1 MRRDLKNVCGTC
13 NFTLITFY
21 LGACVFMLTESEL
34 LIQQSIAA
42 WLEANDFQSH
52 YSVLVSLMELR
63 DCTGIGDLA
72 VLWTMAEIVAAANRD
87 EPGKLNKELREKI
100 DGVTFPQ
107 PIPHLLIA
115 ELHRAGKFSEFRE
128 LMAKSGHT
136 LDSLVERLRTPVRDI
151 AEPEHPSPDEAM
163 GYFRERQPAPPEWT
177 LSRTAKTEYLK
188 YASSLLSHEDWDL
201 AEAAAGSVGYGYPNG
216 IYDLMKRILALYGK
230 TVIPIMLKS
239 SSPSVRAAI
248 VWPGANRESVWSLL
262 HDPDSLVRALAVNAI
277 TRDLAKNPYTGDPI
291 QLAARINR
299 EAHQVG
305 DVNYADQL
313 NYLYLLAVR
322 FKHYLRY
329 IYPARNMPVPHGM
342 RIAFSIL
349 YFVISAVALYFFD
362 RAAIQIGMT
371 EPTRMVLGGIVGFC
385 LLGFIWKQWCREYG
399 KEKKMLEA
407 SGRYWPGAP
416 QFCKMLEGQSGLAD
430 NDYFA
435 AVVIFGT
442 SEGLESY
449 VIDDNR
455 RVISHITPDGQNRK
469 KGFNQSQIQAWQ
481 GLKHQFHLYRNY
493 MLQMR
498 HCGLPRQDYVIINA
512 FYYRSGGLR
521 PLIMTIEEKIEGES
535 LAHGI
540 FREALPELL
549 QGPASYKK

>member
-1 MRRDLKNVCGTC
+1 
-13 NFTLITFY
+13 
-21 LGACVFMLTESEL
+21 MLTESEL

-52 YSVLVSLMELR
+52 YSVLVSLKELR
-63 DCTGIGDLA
+63 DCTGVGDLA
-72 VLWTMAEIVAAANRD
+72 VLWTMAEIVAAANRN
-87 EPGKLNKELREKI
+87 EPGKLAKELREKI

-107 PIPHLLIA
+107 PIPHLLIT
-115 ELHRAGKFSEFRE
+115 ELHRAGVFPEFKE
-128 LMAKSGHT
+128 LMAKTGHT
-136 LDSLVERLRTPVRDI
+136 LDSLVERLKTPVCDI
-151 AEPEHPSPDEAM
+151 AEPGKPSLDEAM
-163 GYFRERQPAPPEWT
+163 TYFRGRQPAPPEWL
-177 LSRTAKTEYLK
+177 LSRAAKTEYQK
-188 YASSLLSHEDWDL
+188 YACCLFSHEDWDL

-230 TVIPIMLKS
+230 TLIPVMLKS

-248 VWPGANRESVWSLL
+248 AWPGADRESVWPLL
-262 HDPDSLVRALAVNAI
+262 HDPDSQVRALAVNAI
-277 TRDLAKNPYTGDPI
+277 IRDLAKNPYTGDPV

-313 NYLYLLAVR
+313 NYLYLLAAR

-329 IYPARNMPVPHGM
+329 IYPARNMPVPRGM
-342 RIAFSIL
+342 RITFSIL

-362 RAAIQIGMT
+362 RAAVGIGT
-371 EPTRMVLGGIVGFC
+371 TGTVRLILGGIVGFC
-385 LLGFIWKQWCREYG
+385 LLGFFWNQWRREYG
-399 KEKKMLEA
+399 KEKKMLED

-416 QFCKMLEGQSGLAD
+416 SFCKILEGQSGLAD
-430 NDYFA
+430 HDYFA

-449 VIDDNR
+449 IIDDNR
-455 RVISHITPDGQNRK
+455 RVISYITPDGQNRE
-469 KGFNQSQIQAWQ
+469 KGFSQNQIQAWQ

-498 HCGLPRQDYVIINA
+498 HCGLPRQGYVIINA
-512 FYYRSGGLR
+512 FYHRSGGLR
-521 PLIMTIEEKIEGES
+521 PLIMTIEEQIEGES

-549 QGPASYKK
+549 QGPAFRKA